1 MIVQIQEPKQSQFK
15 KKKKKTQHN
24 LKIENSVLFGVLSED
39 FKPRIALRGCSKEV
53 RKDIRYVRVAATK
66 TR

>member
-15 KKKKKTQHN
+15 KKKKQHN

-39 FKPRIALRGCSKEV
+39 FKPRTALRGCSKEV
-53 RKDIRYVRVAATK
+53 RKDTRYVRVAATK